1 MVNEGKYIYC
11 IIKTHGKPE
20 QFGPMGIGGRGDEIY
35 SLCFNDVAAVV
46 SNSPIKK
53 YSVSRENLICHEGAI
68 EEVMKTYTVLPVR
81 FCTIAGDENKVR
93 KILEKEHDRFSGLLE
108 DMDGKKELGLK
119 VVFKEGAIYKDILA
133 DYDEIRMEKE
143 TIVKEPR
150 SAHAHTKLMQIGKMV
165 EAALEEEKA
174 KWEEAILSCLEP
186 LALEVKINNTYG
198 ERMIMNAAFL
208 VEKVK
213 EASFDQKVNELADQ
227 YTDKMT
233 FKYVG
238 TLPPFNFV
246 NIEINTE
253 DY

>member
-1 MVNEGKYIYC
+1 
-11 IIKTHGKPE
+11 
-20 QFGPMGIGGRGDEIY
+20 
-35 SLCFNDVAAVV
+35 
-46 SNSPIKK
+46 
-53 YSVSRENLICHEGAI
+53 
-68 EEVMKTYTVLPVR
+68 
-81 FCTIAGDENKVR
+81 
-93 KILEKEHDRFSGLLE
+93 
-108 DMDGKKELGLK
+108 
-119 VVFKEGAIYKDILA
+119 
-133 DYDEIRMEKE
+133 
-143 TIVKEPR
+143 
-150 SAHAHTKLMQIGKMV
+150 V

-174 KWEEAILSCLEP
+174 KWKEAILSRLAP
-186 LALEVKINNTYG
+186 LALEAKINNTYG

>member
-1 MVNEGKYIYC
+1 M
-11 IIKTHGKPE
+11 
-20 QFGPMGIGGRGDEIY
+20 
-35 SLCFNDVAAVV
+35 
-46 SNSPIKK
+46 
-53 YSVSRENLICHEGAI
+53 
-68 EEVMKTYTVLPVR
+68 
-81 FCTIAGDENKVR
+81 
-93 KILEKEHDRFSGLLE
+93 
-108 DMDGKKELGLK
+108 
-119 VVFKEGAIYKDILA
+119 
-133 DYDEIRMEKE
+133 
-143 TIVKEPR
+143 PR
-150 SAHAHTKLMQIGKMV
+150 A
-165 EAALEEEKA
+165 
-174 KWEEAILSCLEP
+174 